1 MSATNP
7 PATNPP
13 VTDWPG
19 KGRRSP
25 GAAPQVRRSAGER
38 RPGWDRVVIALIA
51 LFGVLV
57 ACYPMAASWFSALAQ
72 LNAQKSYS
80 HTVTQMSPD
89 EQAAVLRAAEE
100 YNAQLSGG
108 LIIDPFSN
116 VSTVT
121 GPLDEPAQEYLRQ
134 LAANPDGVM
143 SSLTIPVLDASF
155 PVFHGATEETLR
167 KGVGHL
173 YGSSLPVGGSGTHAV
188 LTAHAGLPEAELFT
202 HLNRM
207 RAGDDFW
214 VDTYG
219 RSMHYRVSGVETV
232 DPNDLAQLGPQPGRD
247 MVTLVTCAPVGVN
260 NYRLL
265 VHAERVPDDPGVAT
279 QTPQVSG
286 IGFPWWALAIAAAL
300 AIVARSIVRVVL
312 ARRQRDDDEMAED
325 SMPSANMSPED
336 SGTIPP
342 DRRDGPRHRRARE

>member
-100 YNAQLSGG
+100 YNARS
-108 LIIDPFSN
+108 
-116 VSTVT
+116 
-121 GPLDEPAQEYLRQ
+121 
-134 LAANPDGVM
+134 
-143 SSLTIPVLDASF
+143 
-155 PVFHGATEETLR
+155 
-167 KGVGHL
+167 
-173 YGSSLPVGGSGTHAV
+173 
-188 LTAHAGLPEAELFT
+188 
-202 HLNRM
+202 
-207 RAGDDFW
+207 AGD
-214 VDTYG
+214 
-219 RSMHYRVSGVETV
+219 
-232 DPNDLAQLGPQPGRD
+232 
-247 MVTLVTCAPVGVN
+247 
-260 NYRLL
+260 
-265 VHAERVPDDPGVAT
+265 
-279 QTPQVSG
+279 
-286 IGFPWWALAIAAAL
+286 
-300 AIVARSIVRVVL
+300 
-312 ARRQRDDDEMAED
+312 
-325 SMPSANMSPED
+325 
-336 SGTIPP
+336 
-342 DRRDGPRHRRARE
+342 